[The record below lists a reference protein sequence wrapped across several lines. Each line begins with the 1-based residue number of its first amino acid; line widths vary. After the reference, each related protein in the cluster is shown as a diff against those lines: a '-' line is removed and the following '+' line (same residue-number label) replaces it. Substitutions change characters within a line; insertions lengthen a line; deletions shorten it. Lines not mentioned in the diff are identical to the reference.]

1 MKTTTMERLQMVTDS
16 YGAVV
21 RYGNLVLAT
30 SYSWHEGGVYGN
42 DARIY
47 RLTEIPSN
55 NPWRGKSFIECG
67 LELVTQTDGIFP
79 DNGHALAWAFAA
91 AADLAAK

>member
-67 LELVTQTDGIFP
+67 LELVAQTDGIFP

>member
-1 MKTTTMERLQMVTDS
+1 MERLQMVTDS

-67 LELVTQTDGIFP
+67 LELVAQTDGIFP

-91 AADLAAK
+91 AADFAAK